1 MARVGTSK
9 TTDEIKTTG
18 SLVAWTLMLGKP
30 GKKQT
35 SFFVNTIKL
44 GTKPQAR
51 LTVLKPDGKKK
62 LHYVVAAQ
70 SDLMDLTPYIGF
82 TVQFPLNRAI
92 PVTATSRGA
101 IRVPRTRASRRHCR
115 RPTRRWPAAPRGC
128 SRASSPR
135 SA

>member
-1 MARVGTSK
+1 
-9 TTDEIKTTG
+9 
-18 SLVAWTLMLGKP
+18 MLGKP

-82 TVQFPLNRAI
+82 TVQFPLNGVDPGQEGLHHRDQH
-92 PVTATSRGA
+92 PDVGA
-101 IRVPRTRASRRHCR
+101 DPGRDRSRRRLVAQSATQERVQAADDCR